1 MQVIDVRDRQ
11 PDRHA
16 DRPVQEILD
25 DGAVSAYRV
34 ACVHEARAVVE
45 VVLGQSDRRLHA
57 DDAVAHF
64 LAALRADAISS
75 SGPSPLAPSSS
86 SSAS

>member
-1 MQVIDVRDRQ
+1 MQVIDVRDRR

-45 VVLGQSDRRLHA
+45 VVLGHQRTLLCCAECGTPLGVIQR
-57 DDAVAHF
+57 AVA
-64 LAALRADAISS
+64 
-75 SGPSPLAPSSS
+75 
-86 SSAS
+86 